1 MSSAIKPEE
10 VEQAAKGHLALEP
23 IELEVRNLMVITLE
37 GMGDG
42 LSAGDS
48 GDDGDGGR
56 GGSDHHGE
64 LDLWG
69 EISFMP
75 GVVPHPCRTPDIE

>member
-1 MSSAIKPEE
+1 MSPAIKPEE

-48 GDDGDGGR
+48 GDDGDGGD
-56 GGSDHHGE
+56 GVEGADLHGE

-69 EISFMP
+69 EFLLCL
-75 GVVPHPCRTPDIE
+75 V